1 MGGFMSRLGSTL
13 VDAMSPGG
21 VRGQQHQRFEENIQG
36 QDALQREQRFHMEA
50 LDKYLNMGANVVGP
64 GGVVHEKMNDTSAP
78 VDMPDSYRLRPAD
91 PKRLITIGKGADAVQ
106 LELPTPEA
114 QNQRALYQHMQ
125 ETMGGPTNPYTQVRE
140 AGNQAESDAQAA
152 KYGGQKRGQL
162 DAEAADTAANGF
174 DLPAGL
180 EEALPGITKG
190 PNGQPRR
197 VKSGELDDITRA
209 TGQYANYQSE
219 AKSRNTPKPIGAG
232 REVTDDDGNT
242 TMVTQ
247 MSDGSVKEVK
257 LNAKGKTA
265 KATGGTTEYQQF
277 QMDRST
283 ANDAHGR
290 AMVWQNKL
298 DKLEEEG
305 STLAKENVAHGQE
318 MTELGTQ
325 LENGELTGKDKAQ
338 AIRRKNLLQSMID
351 GNNEKFKAVA
361 SQKRSALKIKDSI
374 MAANGGAVG
383 QEQARANAAP
393 KTATM
398 AQIKTYAAK
407 YGLDV
412 AAAQKAFEADGIT
425 IAK

>member
-1 MGGFMSRLGSTL
+1 MGWMDTLMNGLPSNPIRQQREATVASTKQQTA
-13 VDAMSPGG
+13 DAE
-21 VRGQQHQRFEENIQG
+21 QLAQ
-36 QDALQREQRFHMEA
+36 QREQKFHMDA
-50 LDKYLNMGANVVGP
+50 LDKYLGMGANIVGP

-78 VDMPDSYRLRPAD
+78 VDMPDGYRIRPAD
-91 PKRLITIGKGADAVQ
+91 PKRTVTIGKGADQVQ

-125 ETMGGPTNPYTQVRE
+125 ETMGGPSSPYTQARE

-219 AKSRNTPKPIGAG
+219 AKNRNTPKPIGAG
-232 REVTDDDGNT
+232 HEVTDDDGNT

-265 KATGGTTEYQQF
+265 KAPGGTTEYQQF